1 MDVGVGV
8 VSRGLSLASN
18 ADGVSLNAGKLKDAV
33 GVDVSEKEVEV
44 TNVVVSNAAPTDA
57 NAEASGT

>member
-1 MDVGVGV
+1 MGVGVGV
-8 VSRGLSLASN
+8 ASRGRSLACN
-18 ADGVSLNAGKLKDAV
+18 AKGVSLNAEMPKDAV
-33 GVDVSEKEVEV
+33 GAGMKEEEAEV

>member
-8 VSRGLSLASN
+8 VSRGKSFASN
-18 ADGVSLNAGKLKDAV
+18 TDGVSLNAEKPKDAV
-33 GVDVSEKEVEV
+33 GIDVKEEAEV

>member
-1 MDVGVGV
+1 MGVDVGV

-18 ADGVSLNAGKLKDAV
+18 AKGVSLNAEMLKDAV
-33 GVDVSEKEVEV
+33 GAGVNEEEPEV
-44 TNVVVSNAAPTDA
+44 TNAVVSNAAPTDA